1 MSDSPDKVTS
11 PCFVESC
18 KLAGLHCENWDDL
31 KTIFMSEKAS
41 AEPGWFVRL
50 LCSELNKRTENSELN
65 TENNDV
71 LRDVCHPLAGVFEAI
86 FRKWRDAYSLAA
98 KIGKGG
104 QDYFSEE
111 CQKFCKSVIELC
123 EEMDKQDIPVD
134 EDKQD
139 ILVDAKMFFKRLK
152 GDFCRNE
159 VTTLQNA
166 VSSTDR
172 AEYIQS
178 AKKAY
183 RDESGTNAPASPN
196 AQKKKLTLSQQKE
209 EVTRQLNLWSIYS
222 DIEGRPRKAINKAK
236 KWLMEKTSC
245 GTKQGSNADGGSVN
259 PELLNQVR
267 RQIMLW
273 EASIQ

>member
-41 AEPGWFVRL
+41 TEADWFVDL
-50 LCSELNKRTENSELN
+50 LCSELKKR

-104 QDYFSEE
+104 QDYFATE
-111 CQKFCKSVIELC
+111 CQKFCESVIELC
-123 EEMDKQDIPVD
+123 EKMETKQDIPD
-134 EDKQD
+134 
-139 ILVDAKMFFKRLK
+139 DAKMFFKRLK

-196 AQKKKLTLSQQKE
+196 AQKKKLTLSHQKE

-245 GTKQGSNADGGSVN
+245 GTKQGSNADGVSVN